1 MGLALGVSS
10 QSGEARSI
18 TSVGLEIGFVYWL
31 GKLAPDARHFSV
43 KVMNFLKQSAVIS
56 SCGRCVETRYHILNH
71 YSHYSSEKLQM
82 CHWLCHSIGNVGGLA
97 GLGPGRIRPTLT
109 LNSARL
115 TPHCAPRHL
124 DRLPLCFGRWWKHGM
139 FICFLM
145 RFAPT
150 LSAID
155 APRAPRMKAA
165 AASATSGVLG
175 PFSRGKQSWSIWPT
189 LKGLQAWF
197 FIMADP
203 FWLRW
208 SAGIHKWPV
217 TKNQSGLIHP
227 KTWDA
232 ILKFSLQK
240 PSSKVI
246 ECSHTCHGT
255 TMLWCPYYLL
265 PRLRENMPEITS
277 GRTPNVPRRKWI
289 AEF

>member
-71 YSHYSSEKLQM
+71 YSSEKLQM
-82 CHWLCHSIGNVGGLA
+82 CHCLCHSIGNVGGLA

-109 LNSARL
+109 LNSALYAALRSQAFGP
-115 TPHCAPRHL
+115 TAPMFWAMVKAWDVHL
-124 DRLPLCFGRWWKHGM
+124 LFNAFCSDPLCDR
-139 FICFLM
+139 CPES
-145 RFAPT
+145 AP
-150 LSAID
+150 S
-155 APRAPRMKAA
+155 MA

-175 PFSRGKQSWSIWPT
+175 LFSRGKQSWSIWPT
-189 LKGLQAWF
+189 LKGLQAWLLLWPILF
-197 FIMADP
+197 D
-203 FWLRW
+203 WDGQL
-208 SAGIHKWPV
+208 GYNWPV
-217 TKNQSGLIHP
+217 TSEWSPSKDLGCHSE
-227 KTWDA
+227 A
-232 ILKFSLQK
+232 LQK

-277 GRTPNVPRRKWI
+277 GHTPDVPRRKWI